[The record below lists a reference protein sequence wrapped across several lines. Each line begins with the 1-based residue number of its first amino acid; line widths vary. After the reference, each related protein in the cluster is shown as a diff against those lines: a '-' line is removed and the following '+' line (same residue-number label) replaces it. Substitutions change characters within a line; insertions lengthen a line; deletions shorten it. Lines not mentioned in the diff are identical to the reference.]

1 MMRHFH
7 PWLLPALL
15 LLSACAQ
22 LPDRPE
28 RPASTA
34 VAEASGGPLDEL
46 IVPAEA
52 QHPGA
57 SGFRLLSEGP
67 EAFVIRNR
75 SARLA
80 VRSLDVQTY
89 IWHDD
94 LTGLFLAATL
104 VEAADR
110 GVKVRLLLDDMDAR
124 AKHYSLA
131 ALDAH
136 PNIEIRL
143 YNPLASRRGTLAGG
157 LEFLGS
163 FSRLNHRM
171 HNKSWIADNRIAV
184 VGGRNLGDEYFGASK
199 EVNFVDLDFAMAGPV
214 VRDVSASFDR
224 YWNSPAVYPI
234 AALSPEAVNEDALE
248 QLRNKAAPAIEKAK
262 SSRYTEVLQRDDAVR
277 RLVAGDWSLVWT
289 SDYRFVSDDPLKAKG
304 EPAPEKSAVLVA
316 IREALNGAERDVM
329 IISPYFVPG
338 DTATAALA
346 NGAASGKR
354 VRILTNS
361 LAANDVAAV
370 HGGYS
375 QYRRKLLKGGVELF
389 ELKPEHGTA
398 AGSSFFGSRGASL
411 HTKALTVDEDRLF
424 VGSFNLDPRSALLN
438 TEQGV
443 FATHATL
450 AAQLQAIFERQSAGA
465 RAWKVSL
472 VDGELR
478 WSDGTAEY
486 DDEPMASAGRRFQAW
501 LAKVFPIESQL

>member
-1 MMRHFH
+1 MMRHLRH
-7 PWLLPALL
+7 WLLPALL

-28 RPASTA
+28 LPPSTA
-34 VAEASGGPLDEL
+34 VPEATGGPLDEL
-46 IVPAEA
+46 IAPAEA
-52 QHPGA
+52 QNPGA
-57 SGFRLLSEGP
+57 SGFRLVSEGP

-75 SARLA
+75 TAKLA

-94 LTGLFLAATL
+94 MTGMFLAATL

-110 GVKVRLLLDDMDAR
+110 GVRVRILLDDMDAR
-124 AKHYSLA
+124 AKNYSLA

-143 YNPLASRRGTLAGG
+143 YNPLASRRGALAGG

-163 FSRLNHRM
+163 FNRLNHRM

-184 VGGRNLGDEYFGASK
+184 VGGRNVGNEYFGASK
-199 EVNFVDLDFAMAGPV
+199 EVNFVDLDFAMVGPV
-214 VRDVSASFDR
+214 VRDVSANFDR
-224 YWNSPAVYPI
+224 YWNSSAVYPI
-234 AALSPEAVNEDALE
+234 AVLSPEAVTEANFE
-248 QLRNKAAPAIEKAK
+248 QLKEKTAPALEKAK
-262 SSRYTEVLQRDDAVR
+262 TSSYTEILRQDDAVR
-277 RLVAGDWSLVWT
+277 RLLTGDWSLAWT
-289 SDYRFVSDDPLKAKG
+289 TDYLFVADDPLKAKHEAG
-304 EPAPEKSAVLVA
+304 PERSAVLAV
-316 IREALNGAERDVM
+316 IRGALAGADRDTT

-338 DTATAALA
+338 DTAADSLA
-346 NGAASGKR
+346 DGARSGKR
-354 VRILTNS
+354 IRILTNS

-375 QYRRKLLKGGVELF
+375 QYRKKLLKGGVELF

-398 AGSSFFGSRGASL
+398 AQSSFFGSSGASL
-411 HTKALTVDEDRLF
+411 HTKALTVDEDKLF

-443 FATHATL
+443 LATDPGLT
-450 AAQLQAIFERQSAGA
+450 AQLRAIFEQQVSGT
-465 RAWKVSL
+465 RAWRVTLANGK
-472 VDGELR
+472 LR
-478 WSDGTAEY
+478 WSDGTSEY
-486 DDEPMASAGRRFQAW
+486 DDEPMASGWRRFQAW

>member
-1 MMRHFH
+1 MLRHLR

-28 RPASTA
+28 LPPSTA
-34 VAEASGGPLDEL
+34 VPAASGGALDEL
-46 IVPAEA
+46 IAPAEA
-52 QHPGA
+52 HRPGA

-94 LTGLFLAATL
+94 MTGLFLAATL

-110 GVKVRLLLDDMDAR
+110 GVQVRLLLDDMDAR
-124 AKHYSLA
+124 TKNYALA

-143 YNPLASRRGTLAGG
+143 YNPLASRRGALAGG

-184 VGGRNLGDEYFGASK
+184 VGGRNVGNEYFGASK
-199 EVNFVDLDFAMAGPV
+199 EVNFVDLDFAMVGPV
-214 VRDVSASFDR
+214 VRDVSANFDR
-224 YWNSPAVYPI
+224 YWNSSAVYPI
-234 AALSPEAVNEDALE
+234 AVLSPEAVTEAKLE
-248 QLRNKAAPAIEKAK
+248 RLKEKAAPALEKART
-262 SSRYTEVLQRDDAVR
+262 SSYTEILRQDDAVR
-277 RLVAGDWSLVWT
+277 RLLTGDWPLAWT
-289 SDYRFVSDDPLKAKG
+289 TDYLFVADDPLKAKHEAG
-304 EPAPEKSAVLVA
+304 PERSAVLAV
-316 IREALNGAERDVM
+316 IRGALAGADRDTT

-346 NGAASGKR
+346 ASATSGKR
-354 VRILTNS
+354 IRILTNS

-398 AGSSFFGSRGASL
+398 AQSSFFGSSGASL
-411 HTKALTVDEDRLF
+411 HTKALTVDEDELF

-443 FATHATL
+443 LATDPGLT
-450 AAQLQAIFERQSAGA
+450 AQLRAIFEQQVSGT
-465 RAWKVSL
+465 RAWRVTLANGK
-472 VDGELR
+472 LR
-478 WSDGTAEY
+478 WSDGTTEF
-486 DDEPMASAGRRFQAW
+486 DDEPMASGWRRFQAW

>member
-1 MMRHFH
+1 MMRRLR

-15 LLSACAQ
+15 LLSACAR

-28 RPASTA
+28 LPPSTA
-34 VAEASGGPLDEL
+34 VPEAAGGRLDEL
-46 IVPAEA
+46 IAPAEA

-57 SGFRLLSEGP
+57 SGFRLVSEGP

-75 SARLA
+75 AAKLA

-94 LTGLFLAATL
+94 MTGLFLAATL

-110 GVKVRLLLDDMDAR
+110 GVRVRILLDDMDAR
-124 AKHYSLA
+124 AKNYSLA
-131 ALDAH
+131 ALDTH

-143 YNPLASRRGTLAGG
+143 YNPLASRSGALAGG

-184 VGGRNLGDEYFGASK
+184 VGGRNVGDEYFGASK
-199 EVNFVDLDFAMAGPV
+199 EMNFVDLDFAMAGPV

-224 YWNSPAVYPI
+224 YWNSRAVYPI
-234 AALSPEAVNEDALE
+234 AALTPEEVTLDALE
-248 QLRNKAAPAIEKAK
+248 RLKKKTAPALDSAKA
-262 SSRYTEVLQRDDAVR
+262 SRYTEVLKRDDAVQ
-277 RLVAGDWSLVWT
+277 RLVAGDWSMTWT
-289 SDYRFVSDDPLKAKG
+289 KDYRFVTDDPSKAKR
-304 EPAPEKSAVLVA
+304 EPGPEPSAVFA
-316 IREALNGAERDVM
+316 GIREVLIAAERDMAIV
-329 IISPYFVPG
+329 SPYFVPG
-338 DTATAALA
+338 DEGTAGFVAVAQA
-346 NGAASGKR
+346 GKR

-370 HGGYS
+370 HGGYA

-389 ELKPEHGTA
+389 ELKPDEGTQV
-398 AGSSFFGSRGASL
+398 GQSFFGSSGASL
-411 HTKALTVDEDRLF
+411 HTKALIVDGDELF

-443 FATHATL
+443 LVSSREL
-450 AAQLQAIFERQSAGA
+450 AQQLGAIFERQVSGE
-465 RAWKVSL
+465 RAWRVSL
-472 VDGELR
+472 VDGKLR
-478 WSDGTAEY
+478 WSDGTVEH
-486 DDEPMASAGRRFQAW
+486 DDEPMASGWRRFQAW